1 MSELNLHLARVAV
14 RYIKDENYSK
24 TSFLPAEL
32 AMALLPYVFIP
43 NAEDKAPDQ
52 SMDAAKTEAMFK
64 AAMGQGNVPSLGS
77 PMLRDYV
84 WTHVSLEA
92 LIEFERM
99 IRADCAAKGEK
110 K

>member
-1 MSELNLHLARVAV
+1 MADLKPRMARAAV
-14 RYIKDENYSK
+14 KYLKDEKFQSFP
-24 TSFLPAEL
+24 FLPGEL
-32 AMALLPYVFIP
+32 ATALLPYIFIP
-43 NAEDKAPDQ
+43 RPENKAPQ
-52 SMDAAKTEAMFK
+52 KSIDAFKTEAMFK
-64 AAMGQGNVPSLGS
+64 AAMAQGNVPSLGS

-92 LIEFERM
+92 LIEFERI